1 MTDQPLEPEDRPPK
15 VPDEPEAEVE
25 TEAET
30 EGAAE
35 PDPGPDPG
43 PEPEPVTEVLPPPAA
58 PRRLYRSR
66 DDEVIA
72 GVCGGLGKYFDLDST
87 LFRIGFVLLVFAGGA
102 GLLAYALAWIFVP
115 EEPVGAS
122 AEPAGMSTSPD
133 ERTNGALIVG
143 LAFVVLGAFFLFD
156 EVWPDFLSWRYVWPL
171 ALIVVGVAVLARSR
185 R

>member
-1 MTDQPLEPEDRPPK
+1 M
-15 VPDEPEAEVE
+15 
-25 TEAET
+25 
-30 EGAAE
+30 
-35 PDPGPDPG
+35 
-43 PEPEPVTEVLPPPAA
+43 LPPPAA

-102 GLLAYALAWIFVP
+102 GILAYVLAWIFVP
-115 EEPVGAS
+115 EEPLGAS
-122 AEPAGMSTSPD
+122 AEPAGVSTPPD

-156 EVWPDFLSWRYVWPL
+156 EVWPDFLSWRYVWPI